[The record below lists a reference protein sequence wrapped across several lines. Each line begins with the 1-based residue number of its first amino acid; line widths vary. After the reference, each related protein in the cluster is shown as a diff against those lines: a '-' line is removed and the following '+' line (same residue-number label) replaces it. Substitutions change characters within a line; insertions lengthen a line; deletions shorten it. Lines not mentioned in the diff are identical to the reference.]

1 MTSTPTAEPHPS
13 QTAAPP
19 RLSPIARAAR
29 IFTSPATAWDDLVD
43 RGQWLLP
50 LFVGLALWVGLQALA
65 YHHVTVPMMLD
76 SWSDLVASGRMEA
89 AQMERMSA
97 FFTDN
102 PAAMW
107 IILAQQAIV
116 WPILSLLTALVVWF
130 GGGFVLGTKL
140 RYRQALD
147 VVCWAGIV
155 KWPAL
160 LLTFLLAWQKQTFK
174 GVHLGLGALVP
185 EADTPS
191 KVQVGLT
198 TFLDFIGPFEAW
210 WVVVAVLGVAALTGA
225 PRRNVAWVLVA
236 LYLAFGAF
244 LAAVAALFNPG
255 A

>member
-1 MTSTPTAEPHPS
+1 MSIAEPHEPES
-13 QTAAPP
+13 PAPA
-19 RLSPIARAAR
+19 RLSPLARAAR
-29 IFTSPATAWDDLVD
+29 IFANPATAWDDLVE
-43 RGQWLLP
+43 RGQWLAPMLA
-50 LFVGLALWVGLQALA
+50 GLVLWVGMQAAA
-65 YHHVTVPMMLD
+65 YQRVTVPMLLD
-76 SWSDLVASGRMEA
+76 TWSDAVASGRMEQ
-89 AQMERMSA
+89 AQMDRMSS

-107 IILAQQAIV
+107 IILAQQGLF
-116 WPILSLLTALVVWF
+116 WTLLSLLTALLVWF

-147 VVCWAGIV
+147 VVCWAGII

-160 LLTFLLAWQKQTFK
+160 ALTFVLAWQKETFK
-174 GVHLGLGALVP
+174 GIHLGLGILLP

-191 KVQVGLT
+191 KLQVGLT

-210 WVVVAVLGVAALTGA
+210 WVAVAVVGVAGLSRA